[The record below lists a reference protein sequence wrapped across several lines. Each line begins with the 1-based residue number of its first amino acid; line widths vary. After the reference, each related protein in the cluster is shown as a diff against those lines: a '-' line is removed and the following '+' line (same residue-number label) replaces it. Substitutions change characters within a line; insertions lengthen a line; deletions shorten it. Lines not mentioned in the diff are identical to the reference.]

1 MRLLAGLLLILSAVF
16 SSAHAQAPVEVDLA
30 LVLAVDIAGSM
41 DPEEQALQRE
51 GFVDAFR
58 SPLIH
63 DAIRDGSL
71 GRIAVVYLEWAGT
84 PSQQVAVPWTI
95 IEGSEG
101 ANTFADQLERSRIWR
116 APRTS
121 LSGAIDRSVKLLE
134 ESRVEP
140 VRRVIDI
147 SGDGAN
153 NQARF
158 STLAESRLY
167 RSWGCD
173 VIGMTNMPEAKL
185 AREAELCYA
194 PVAMVTDYDSWHADY
209 GTVDVSKVTAT
220 LLSNAE
226 TAKWLVVQLAS
237 ELPREHEACPI
248 GSDRALEHAIITA
261 PAARDRALLDKL
273 DAVAGRVVRAQP

>member
-1 MRLLAGLLLILSAVF
+1 MPLLVGLLLILSALL
-16 SSAHAQAPVEVDLA
+16 SSAQAQAPVEVDLA
-30 LVLAVDIAGSM
+30 LVLAVDISGSM

-51 GFVDAFR
+51 GFVEAFR

-63 DAIRDGSL
+63 EAIRDGSL

-95 IEGSEG
+95 IEGAEG
-101 ANTFADQLERSRIWR
+101 AIAFADQLARSRIWR

-153 NQARF
+153 NQGRPVLEAREEA
-158 STLAESRLY
+158 LAKGITINGLPLMLKRPNSIDSENLDTYY
-167 RSWGCD
+167 RDC
-173 VIGMTNMPEAKL
+173 VIGGPGSFMIPIRERQQFAEAIRTKL
-185 AREAELCYA
+185 IREIAGHFVE
-194 PVAMVTDYDSWHADY
+194 PVIVPAQADRP
-209 GTVDVSKVTAT
+209 VDC
-220 LLSNAE
+220 
-226 TAKWLVVQLAS
+226 
-237 ELPREHEACPI
+237 R
-248 GSDRALEHAIITA
+248 
-261 PAARDRALLDKL
+261 
-273 DAVAGRVVRAQP
+273 

>member
-1 MRLLAGLLLILSAVF
+1 MRLLAGLLLILSALLPP
-16 SSAHAQAPVEVDLA
+16 AHAQAPVEVDLA
-30 LVLAVDIAGSM
+30 LVLAVDISGSM

-63 DAIRDGSL
+63 EAIRDGNL

-95 IEGSEG
+95 MEG
-101 ANTFADQLERSRIWR
+101 AEGAIAFADQLARSRIWR

-153 NQARF
+153 NQGRPVLEAREEA
-158 STLAESRLY
+158 LAKGITINGLPLMLKRPNSIDSENLDTYYSD
-167 RSWGCD
+167 C
-173 VIGMTNMPEAKL
+173 VIGGPGSFMIPIRERQQFAEAIRTKL
-185 AREAELCYA
+185 IREIAGHSVEPLIVPA
-194 PVAMVTDYDSWHADY
+194 QGDRPVDC
-209 GTVDVSKVTAT
+209 
-220 LLSNAE
+220 
-226 TAKWLVVQLAS
+226 
-237 ELPREHEACPI
+237 R
-248 GSDRALEHAIITA
+248 
-261 PAARDRALLDKL
+261 
-273 DAVAGRVVRAQP
+273 